1 MGKIHELG
9 VPAWRVVLQV
19 RRIKL
24 QVVPDEDRWPI
35 LRKEP
40 AGDLSP
46 FMSGKGDGG
55 VDLLCGTCDHLL
67 VQRIY
72 PANKISGI
80 VLCCPVCGAY
90 NRA

>member
-9 VPAWRVVLQV
+9 VPGWRAGPQI

-24 QVVPDEDRWPI
+24 QVVADAERWPV
-35 LRKEP
+35 LTKEP

-55 VDLLCGTCDHLL
+55 VDLLCGNCDHLL
-67 VQRIY
+67 ADHIY
-72 PANKISGI
+72 PADKIAGV
-80 VLCCPVCGAY
+80 VLCCPACGAY
-90 NRA
+90 SLA